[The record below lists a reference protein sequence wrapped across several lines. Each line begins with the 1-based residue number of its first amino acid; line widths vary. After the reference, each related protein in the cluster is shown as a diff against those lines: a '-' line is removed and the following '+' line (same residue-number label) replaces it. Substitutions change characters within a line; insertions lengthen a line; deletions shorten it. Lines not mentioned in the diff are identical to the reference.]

1 MKTYTVAELARLA
14 GISVRALHHY
24 DEIGLLKPAFTGR
37 NRYRYYGKDEL
48 LRLQQILIHRELDI
62 PLAEIGALLDRP
74 GTDRLT
80 LLAEQRDR
88 LAAQAEHFAGLVR
101 TIDRTIAD
109 LKGDVAMDDKDLYA
123 GVVSPQKQAE
133 HERWLENRY
142 GEGIWERI
150 DAGRKAWGKMAP
162 AEIKTMMAE
171 LEQVESGLAEAMRSG
186 VAADSLKLGPLLE
199 RHRRWV
205 QLSWGDKPVTAAV
218 YSGLADLYV
227 SHPDFVSRYDRIAP
241 GFAAYL
247 HDAMQAQ
254 SARLLA

>member
-62 PLAEIGALLDRP
+62 PLAEIGALLGRP

-123 GVVSPQKQAE
+123 GVVSPEKQAE

-142 GEGIWERI
+142 GEGIRERI

-205 QLSWGDKPVTAAV
+205 QLSWGDKPVTAAA

>member
-123 GVVSPQKQAE
+123 GVVSPEKQAE